1 MKYSQKIIYCQCG
14 EKTELQ
20 KGEAKQCECGKVFG
34 VKSNKISDYIN
45 MRNTWSGTTKVE
57 FSQTTIDQD
66 IKDRNGR

>member
-1 MKYSQKIIYCQCG
+1 MKIIYCQCG

-34 VKSNKISDYIN
+34 AKSNKISNYIN

-66 IKDRNGR
+66 IKDRNSR